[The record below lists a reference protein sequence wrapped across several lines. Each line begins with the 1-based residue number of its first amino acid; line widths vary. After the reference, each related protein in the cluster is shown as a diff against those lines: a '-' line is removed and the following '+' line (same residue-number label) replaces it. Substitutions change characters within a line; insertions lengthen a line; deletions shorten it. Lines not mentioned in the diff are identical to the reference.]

1 MSFPSSLLCTG
12 NDLLEK
18 KGVGL
23 FVGKCIFLDHFILK
37 IMSPGFFWLPCLF
50 VSVVLCL
57 LMVIHVGPHSFL
69 SVNLLIS
76 LSKEAV
82 SQGMVSE
89 GSRHK
94 SRIFALCSLHVLP
107 TTAFSCILSLLR

>member
-89 GSRHK
+89 GNRHK
-94 SRIFALCSLHVLP
+94 SRIFPLCSLHVLP
-107 TTAFSCILSLLR
+107 TTAFSCVLSLLR